1 MTSRD
6 DTDIDDTGLDETEK
20 TGKAGKIGKA
30 GKAGDSAATGRGA
43 AGRTGTDAG
52 DPHTPGAGDPGGP
65 EGLLDGEEDE
75 EPPPPRLTPRQAR
88 RVRALTSAGVMVAV
102 GVAMVVQF
110 RREPSLL
117 TFALYG
123 GALILSGTAIMLSRA
138 GRTRVAMA
146 VLVAGFAFV
155 VADQLLR

>member
-6 DTDIDDTGLDETEK
+6 DTDIDDTDLDQAEK
-20 TGKAGKIGKA
+20 TGM
-30 GKAGDSAATGRGA
+30 TGTGA
-43 AGRTGTDAG
+43 ANRAGTDAG
-52 DPHTPGAGDPGGP
+52 GPHTPGAGDPGDS
-65 EGLLDGEEDE
+65 LDPLDPQDGD

-110 RREPSLL
+110 RSEPSLL

-146 VLVAGFAFV
+146 VLAAGFAFV

>member
-20 TGKAGKIGKA
+20 TGNAGK
-30 GKAGDSAATGRGA
+30 TGIAA
-43 AGRTGTDAG
+43 AGTDTGDL
-52 DPHTPGAGDPGGP
+52 HTPGAGDSDETAGLPGP
-65 EGLLDGEEDE
+65 LDGEEGEDGE

-102 GVAMVVQF
+102 GVAMVVRF
-110 RREPSLL
+110 RTEASLL

-146 VLVAGFAFV
+146 VLAAGFAFV

>member
-6 DTDIDDTGLDETEK
+6 DTDIDDTDLGETGKPGK
-20 TGKAGKIGKA
+20 TGNGGNEGTHGKAGGTEDDGTA
-30 GKAGDSAATGRGA
+30 GIGA
-43 AGRTGTDAG
+43 AGTDAG
-52 DPHTPGAGDPGGP
+52 DPHTPGAGDPGD
-65 EGLLDGEEDE
+65 LLDDE
-75 EPPPPRLTPRQAR
+75 TADEPPPPRLTPRQAR

>member
-6 DTDIDDTGLDETEK
+6 DTDLDDTGLDDTGK
-20 TGKAGKIGKA
+20 TGIAGPA
-30 GKAGDSAATGRGA
+30 A
-43 AGRTGTDAG
+43 AGPAGTDAG
-52 DPHTPGAGDPGGP
+52 DPHTPGAGAPGDPLAP
-65 EGLLDGEEDE
+65 DGD

-102 GVAMVVQF
+102 GVGMVVQF

-146 VLVAGFAFV
+146 VLAAGFAFV

>member
-20 TGKAGKIGKA
+20 TGNAGKTGI
-30 GKAGDSAATGRGA
+30 AAA
-43 AGRTGTDAG
+43 GTDAG
-52 DPHTPGAGDPGGP
+52 DPHTPGAGDPGEAAGLPGP
-65 EGLLDGEEDE
+65 LDGEEGGDGE

-102 GVAMVVQF
+102 GVAMVVRF
-110 RREPSLL
+110 RTEPSLL

-138 GRTRVAMA
+138 GRTRVAMV
-146 VLVAGFAFV
+146 VLAAGFAFV

>member
-6 DTDIDDTGLDETEK
+6 DTDIDDTGLDETELTGKTRK
-20 TGKAGKIGKA
+20 TGI
-30 GKAGDSAATGRGA
+30 DTTGS
-43 AGRTGTDAG
+43 DAG
-52 DPHTPGAGDPGGP
+52 DPHTPGAADPDA
-65 EGLLDGEEDE
+65 LFDDEEAD

-102 GVAMVVQF
+102 GVAMVVRF
-110 RREPSLL
+110 RSGPSLL

-146 VLVAGFAFV
+146 VLAAGFAFV
-155 VADQLLR
+155 VADQLSR

>member
-1 MTSRD
+1 MTSLD
-6 DTDIDDTGLDETEK
+6 DTDLNDTEK
-20 TGKAGKIGKA
+20 SGKTDK
-30 GKAGDSAATGRGA
+30 GA
-43 AGRTGTDAG
+43 ADEGATDRAGADAG
-52 DPHTPGAGDPGGP
+52 DPHTPAAGDADDP
-65 EGLLDGEEDE
+65 LAAQDDD

>member
-20 TGKAGKIGKA
+20 TGDGGKA
-30 GKAGDSAATGRGA
+30 GIGA
-43 AGRTGTDAG
+43 AGTDAG
-52 DPHTPGAGDPGGP
+52 DPHTPAAGGP
-65 EGLLDGEEDE
+65 DETAGLPDPLDGEEED

-102 GVAMVVQF
+102 GVAMVVRF

-146 VLVAGFAFV
+146 VLAAGFAFV

>member
-20 TGKAGKIGKA
+20 TGKDRKA
-30 GKAGDSAATGRGA
+30 GIAAA
-43 AGRTGTDAG
+43 ATDAG
-52 DPHTPGAGDPGGP
+52 DPHTPGAGDPV
-65 EGLLDGEEDE
+65 EAAGLPDPLDDDGEDGD

-102 GVAMVVQF
+102 GVAMVVRF

-146 VLVAGFAFV
+146 VLAAGFAFV